1 MTLPSKFRNL
11 SPGAKAYLILSGLG
25 IAVAIYHS
33 YDELTAS
40 FNSCNVSSKISCGGV
55 FESGHAS
62 LFGVPF
68 YVLGLVWFPLVLVL
82 GIVAAQRVGSSQVL
96 NGRILLTFLMI
107 GNIFTIYLW
116 YLELVVIG
124 IVCPVCVSLY
134 LINYALT
141 GLALWALL

>member
-1 MTLPSKFRNL
+1 M
-11 SPGAKAYLILSGLG
+11 SPEAKAYLALSGLG
-25 IAVAIYHS
+25 VAIAIYHS

-40 FNSCNVSSKISCGGV
+40 FSSCNVSSKISCGGV
-55 FESGHAS
+55 FESGHTS

-96 NGRILLTFLMI
+96 NGGILLTFLMI